1 MAVTPANEL
10 LDDLQWRGLLALST
24 DLDALREALDGGPVT
39 YYVGFDPTSPSLHH
53 GHLVQVLTARRLQQA
68 GHRPLALV
76 GGSTGLIGDPRPTAE
91 RTLNTKETV
100 ASWVDSIRS
109 QIEPFLSFEGENAAV
124 MVNNLD
130 WTAPMSAIDFLR
142 DVGKHFRVNK
152 MITKDAVAARLNSDQ
167 GISYTE
173 FSYQLLQ
180 GLDFLELLRRY
191 GCTLQ
196 FGGSDQWGNLTA
208 GLDLIHRVEGRSAH
222 AFATPLLTR
231 ADGTK
236 FSASEGAALWLDPE
250 LTSPYA
256 FFQFWLNTDD
266 RDVVTYLKVLSFRSR
281 DEIEVLEKAV
291 AERPQAREAQRA
303 LAEEL
308 TALVHGETERDAV
321 VAASQALFGRGE
333 LSALDG
339 GTLAASLAELP
350 QAEVDV
356 AADGWPPVVDL
367 FAATGLAPSKS
378 AARRAVVEGGAYLNN
393 VRVVAEDARPGP
405 EDLLAGS
412 GLIVTTPT
420 DREIVLTRSFAAP
433 RGLVFEAWTTPE
445 HVRHWWGCRDFPMT
459 VCEIDLRVG
468 GAWRYVVSASDG
480 DEHGFHGVYREIVAP
495 ARLVHTYIY
504 EPMPQHG
511 ALNTVLFEERNG
523 RTTVIETVLHQTSK
537 RATAICNPAWKA
549 ERPRA

>member
-1 MAVTPANEL
+1 MTGADEL
-10 LDDLQWRGLLALST
+10 LDDLQWRGLIALST
-24 DLDALREALDGGPVT
+24 DLGALREALDAGPVT

-76 GGSTGLIGDPRPTAE
+76 GGSTGLIGDPRPTSE

-100 ASWVDSIRS
+100 ASWVETIRA
-109 QIEPFLSFEGENAAV
+109 QIEPFLSFEGDNAAV

-152 MITKDAVAARLNSDQ
+152 MITKDAVSARLHSEQ

-180 GLDFLELLRRY
+180 GLDFLELHRRH
-191 GCTLQ
+191 GCVLQ

-208 GLDLIHRVEGRSAH
+208 GLDLIHRVENTPVH

-236 FSASEGAALWLDPE
+236 FSASEGAALWLDPG

-256 FFQFWLNTDD
+256 FYQFWLNTDD
-266 RDVVTYLKVLSFRSR
+266 RDVATYLRVLSFRPR
-281 DEIEVLEKAV
+281 AEIEELEKAV
-291 AERPQAREAQRA
+291 ADRPQTREAQRA

-308 TALVHGETERDAV
+308 TALVHGTAERDAV

-333 LSALDG
+333 LAGLDG

-350 QAEVDV
+350 LAEVTLGPDEE
-356 AADGWPPVVDL
+356 PLLVDL

-378 AARRAVVEGGAYLNN
+378 AARRAVAEGGAYLNN
-393 VRVVAEDARPGP
+393 VRVASEDATLGTA
-405 EDLLAGS
+405 DLLAG
-412 GLIVTTPT
+412 
-420 DREIVLTRSFAAP
+420 EWAVLRRGKRSLAAVRV
-433 RGLVFEAWTTPE
+433 RGA
-445 HVRHWWGCRDFPMT
+445 
-459 VCEIDLRVG
+459 
-468 GAWRYVVSASDG
+468 
-480 DEHGFHGVYREIVAP
+480 
-495 ARLVHTYIY
+495 
-504 EPMPQHG
+504 
-511 ALNTVLFEERNG
+511 
-523 RTTVIETVLHQTSK
+523 
-537 RATAICNPAWKA
+537 
-549 ERPRA
+549 